1 MKAKVFVTR
10 RIPQAGLDILD
21 KECEVKVNPYDRVL
35 KREELLQ
42 GVKGIDGLLALLTD
56 TIDEKV
62 MDQSKN
68 LRIISDYAVGYNN
81 IDVEAATKR
90 RIMVTNTPGVLT
102 DTTADLTW
110 ALLMGV
116 ARRIVESD
124 RFTREERFKDWSP
137 MLFLGTDIHHAT
149 LGIVGLGSIG
159 QAVARRAEGFQ
170 MKILYYDVVRV
181 SQDIERELGADF
193 VSLDELLRESDFVT
207 LHAPLLSQTHH
218 LISEEKLKLMKKTSF
233 LINAARGPLVDE
245 KALVR
250 ALKEG
255 WIAGAALDVYENE
268 PDLTPG
274 LSSLK
279 NVVIVPHIG
288 SASVATRTK
297 MAIMAARNLLA
308 GLKGDVPA
316 NLVNKEV
323 MN

>member
-62 MDQSKN
+62 MDQGKN

>member
-42 GVKGIDGLLALLTD
+42 GVKGINGLLALLTD

-110 ALLMGV
+110 TLLMSV

-149 LGIVGLGSIG
+149 LGIVGLG
-159 QAVARRAEGFQ
+159 
-170 MKILYYDVVRV
+170 
-181 SQDIERELGADF
+181 
-193 VSLDELLRESDFVT
+193 LR
-207 LHAPLLSQTHH
+207 
-218 LISEEKLKLMKKTSF
+218 
-233 LINAARGPLVDE
+233 
-245 KALVR
+245 
-250 ALKEG
+250 
-255 WIAGAALDVYENE
+255 
-268 PDLTPG
+268 
-274 LSSLK
+274 
-279 NVVIVPHIG
+279 
-288 SASVATRTK
+288 
-297 MAIMAARNLLA
+297 
-308 GLKGDVPA
+308 
-316 NLVNKEV
+316 
-323 MN
+323 